1 MSIKHDVIVVGGG
14 AVGAALALALAQRDF
29 SVALI
34 DAQPLEQRSNPQ
46 TDNRVFALAAGTQAV
61 LTQLGVW
68 SLVAANAHVIEHIHV
83 SNKGSYGVAR
93 LHAQD
98 FDIAALG
105 YMLSAVDLQRGLN
118 EAVLKTSVDFYCPA
132 QVLAISHDDNEV
144 RVEIERDSQR
154 ETLLGEFLVG
164 ADGARSFV
172 REQLGIG
179 VSTHRFDQ
187 QAIVAL
193 VDLEQAHEQVAYER
207 FTPDGAIALL
217 PYGDKQS
224 VLIWSLPDAQASNL
238 SALTDSQFLAHLQ
251 QTFGYRLGRLSG
263 LQKRISYPLVQTRA
277 GSVQSGRVLLLGN
290 AAQSLHPI
298 AAQGFNLA
306 LRHVA
311 LLMNF
316 LEQAKE
322 QDTLWTGN
330 DFLNGYVEAQAKDS
344 DHTIFFTNTL
354 VRFFS
359 DEGIARFNTI
369 RSGLIAA
376 FDLCPPAK
384 RYLLKGMLKGVG
396 LGDRGA

>member
-1 MSIKHDVIVVGGG
+1 MRKYDVVIVGGG
-14 AVGAALALALAQRDF
+14 AVGTALALALARQNY

-34 DAQPLEQRSNPQ
+34 DAQLLEERSNPQ

-61 LTQLGVW
+61 LSQLGVW
-68 SLVAANAHVIEHIHV
+68 SLVAKHAHAIEHIHV
-83 SNKGSYGVAR
+83 SNKGSYGAAR

-118 EAVLKTSVDFYCPA
+118 EAVLKTAVDFYCPA
-132 QVLAISHDDNEV
+132 QVVAIAHDDHEV
-144 RVEIERDSQR
+144 RVDIERDGQR
-154 ETLLGEFLVG
+154 ERLLGEFLVG

-172 REQLGIG
+172 REQLGIDSA
-179 VSTHRFDQ
+179 VRRYDQ

-193 VDLEQAHEQVAYER
+193 VDLEQAHEQIAYER
-207 FTPDGAIALL
+207 FTTDGAIALL
-217 PYGDKQS
+217 PYGVKQS
-224 VLIWSLPDAQASNL
+224 VLIWSLPDTQASDL
-238 SALTDSQFLAHLQ
+238 SALTDKQFLDELQ
-251 QTFGYRLGRLSG
+251 HVFGHRLGRFAG
-263 LQKRISYPLVQTRA
+263 LQKRISYPLVQVRA
-277 GSVQSGRVLLLGN
+277 ASVKSGRVLLLGN

-311 LLMNF
+311 LLMSF

-322 QDTLWTGN
+322 QGELWSGE
-330 DFLNGYVEAQAKDS
+330 DFLKGYVEAQAKDS

-359 DEGIARFNTI
+359 DEGITRFNTF
-369 RSGLIAA
+369 RSGLITA

-396 LGDRGA
+396 LGS

>member
-1 MSIKHDVIVVGGG
+1 MKKYDVIVVGGG
-14 AVGAALALALAQRDF
+14 AVGTALALALAQQNF

-34 DAQPLEQRSNPQ
+34 DAQLLEERSNPQ

-68 SLVAANAHVIEHIHV
+68 SLVAANAHAIEHIHV
-83 SNKGSYGVAR
+83 SNKGSYGTAR
-93 LHAQD
+93 LHAED

-105 YMLSAVDLQRGLN
+105 YMLSAVDLQCGLN

-132 QVLAISHDDNEV
+132 QVVAIAHDDNEV
-144 RVEIERDSQR
+144 RVDIERDGQR

-172 REQLGIG
+172 REQLGID
-179 VSTHRFDQ
+179 VATHHFEQ

-207 FTPDGAIALL
+207 FTSDGAIALL
-217 PYGDKQS
+217 PYGVKQS
-224 VLIWSLPDAQASNL
+224 VLIWSLPDAQASDL
-238 SALTDSQFLAHLQ
+238 SALTDQQFLTELQ
-251 QTFGYRLGRLSG
+251 RTFGHRLGRFSG
-263 LQKRISYPLVQTRA
+263 LQKRISYPLVQVRA
-277 GSVQSGRVLLLGN
+277 ASVKSGRVLLLGN

-311 LLMNF
+311 LLMSF
-316 LEQAKE
+316 LEQAKA
-322 QDTLWTGN
+322 QGTLWAGE

-344 DHTIFFTNTL
+344 EHTILFTNTL

-359 DEGIARFNTI
+359 DEGITRFNTF
-369 RSGLIAA
+369 RSGLIAV

-396 LGDRGA
+396 LTRS